1 MNIKRAASH
10 DIRMNDEASARG
22 QPQAPP
28 FTFPLP
34 LFSYWF
40 SGLPPLL
47 LIRGMCQQATIK
59 RLMAISLYAPIS
71 VIQCQALPRLGDGGQ
86 ATCLL
91 WLHASW
97 HECSECGGGRV
108 CLATWPGHVSSIRP
122 QTKCY
127 KYFFP
132 LTYSCERVKRVCRA
146 TQDGSKNII
155 EIYYINIIYIF
166 TYVCPAT
173 VFNQEN

>member
-1 MNIKRAASH
+1 MNIKRAANH

-47 LIRGMCQQATIK
+47 PIRGMCQQATIK

-97 HECSECGGGRV
+97 HAALCAGELG
-108 CLATWPGHVSSIRP
+108 LLGHVTRSRVLNSATNKMLQVFSSAHLQLWKSKTSLSGGWRWLQIL
-122 QTKCY
+122 Y
-127 KYFFP
+127 KY
-132 LTYSCERVKRVCRA
+132 
-146 TQDGSKNII
+146 II
-155 EIYYINIIYIF
+155 EMI
-166 TYVCPAT
+166 
-173 VFNQEN
+173 

>member
-1 MNIKRAASH
+1 MNIKRAANH

-28 FTFPLP
+28 YTFPHP

-47 LIRGMCQQATIK
+47 PIRGMCQQATIK

-97 HECSECGGGRV
+97 HAALCAGGGRGV

-127 KYFFP
+127 KYFFSAH
-132 LTYSCERVKRVCRA
+132 LELWKSKVGLSGDSIWFKKYYRNILYKYS
-146 TQDGSKNII
+146 IH
-155 EIYYINIIYIF
+155 IYICMSLCF
-166 TYVCPAT
+166 
-173 VFNQEN
+173 

>member
-97 HECSECGGGRV
+97 HAAPSAAGAGSAWPRDQVTCPQFGHKQNATSIFFSAHLELWKSKSGLSGG
-108 CLATWPGHVSSIRP
+108 
-122 QTKCY
+122 
-127 KYFFP
+127 
-132 LTYSCERVKRVCRA
+132 
-146 TQDGSKNII
+146 
-155 EIYYINIIYIF
+155 
-166 TYVCPAT
+166 
-173 VFNQEN
+173 